1 MKHNTH
7 ESIILHLTET
17 WVAYNVEFIKRLLS
31 VIVSMPI
38 IVFGLAY
45 VFLWVIPLDLIKQ
58 RRDKKKPFN
67 THSLPMQNLIDQVKE
82 ESTSKPNEWG
92 GA

>member
-1 MKHNTH
+1 
-7 ESIILHLTET
+7 
-17 WVAYNVEFIKRLLS
+17 
-31 VIVSMPI
+31 MPI

-67 THSLPMQNLIDQVKE
+67 THPLPMQNLIDKVKE

>member
-1 MKHNTH
+1 MK
-7 ESIILHLTET
+7 
-17 WVAYNVEFIKRLLS
+17 FIKRLLS

-58 RRDKKKPFN
+58 KRDKKKPFN
-67 THSLPMQNLIDQVKE
+67 THPLPMQNLIDKVKE
-82 ESTSKPNEWG
+82 ESTSKSNEWG

>member
-1 MKHNTH
+1 
-7 ESIILHLTET
+7 
-17 WVAYNVEFIKRLLS
+17 
-31 VIVSMPI
+31 MPI

-67 THSLPMQNLIDQVKE
+67 TYPLPMQNLIDKVKE

>member
-1 MKHNTH
+1 V
-7 ESIILHLTET
+7 E
-17 WVAYNVEFIKRLLS
+17 YNVEFVKRLLS
-31 VIVSMPI
+31 VILSMPI

-58 RRDKKKPFN
+58 RNNRKKPFN
-67 THSLPMQNLIDQVKE
+67 THPLPMQNLIDKVKE
-82 ESTSKPNEWG
+82 ENTLKSNDWG

>member
-1 MKHNTH
+1 V
-7 ESIILHLTET
+7 E
-17 WVAYNVEFIKRLLS
+17 YNVEFVKRLLS
-31 VIVSMPI
+31 IILSMPI

-58 RRDKKKPFN
+58 RNNRKKSFN
-67 THSLPMQNLIDQVKE
+67 THPLPMQDLIDKVKE
-82 ESTSKPNEWG
+82 ENTLKSNDWG

>member
-1 MKHNTH
+1 MDF
-7 ESIILHLTET
+7 
-17 WVAYNVEFIKRLLS
+17 VKRLLS
-31 VIVSMPI
+31 VVSSLPI
-38 IVFGLAY
+38 ILFGLIY

-58 RRDKKKPFN
+58 RKNKKQPFN
-67 THSLPMQNLIDQVKE
+67 TQPLPMQNLIDKVKE